1 MSPTIYPVD
10 ASFRIEPGL
19 EARLERVVEGPLIT
33 RHVGGG
39 GIFSTPAMIGL
50 MEAASHEAVES
61 ALPAGQTTVGYEVHV
76 RHLAMAAPGTT
87 VVVSSV
93 LTAVKGNKLYFDVE
107 CRRGEQVVGAGI
119 HKRAIVPANF

>member
-1 MSPTIYPVD
+1 VD
-10 ASFRIEPGL
+10 TRFGIEPGL
-19 EARLERVVEGPLIT
+19 KARLERVVEGPLIT

-50 MEAASHEAVES
+50 MEAASHQAVAG
-61 ALPAGQTTVGYEVHV
+61 ALPTGHTTVGYEVHV

-87 VVVSSV
+87 VIVSS
-93 LTAVKGNKLYFDVE
+93 LLKEVKGNKLYFDVE
-107 CRRGEQVVGAGI
+107 CRQGERVVGAGL